1 MKKYIAPKI
10 NVTHIVEE
18 TALLAASPSFGGN
31 ATTNLGTGDKP
42 ETDGNGSVWGDA
54 KHNNVWDED

>member
-18 TALLAASPSFGGN
+18 TALLAASPSFNGN
-31 ATTNLGTGDKP
+31 TSLGTGEKP
-42 ETDGNGSVWGDA
+42 ETDQDGNVWGDA
-54 KHNNVWDED
+54 KHNSVWDED